1 MKITRYTVLH
11 LHVSTSIVYMYVQY
25 LIISGENIH
34 IQYMYMYSVCSEFQ
48 TGFLVS
54 VGKSMISVHKDSLN
68 NSTTII
74 FVADPL

>member
-1 MKITRYTVLH
+1 MY
-11 LHVSTSIVYMYVQY
+11 LHVTIVYMYMYVQY

-34 IQYMYMYSVCSEFQ
+34 IQYMYSVCSEFQ